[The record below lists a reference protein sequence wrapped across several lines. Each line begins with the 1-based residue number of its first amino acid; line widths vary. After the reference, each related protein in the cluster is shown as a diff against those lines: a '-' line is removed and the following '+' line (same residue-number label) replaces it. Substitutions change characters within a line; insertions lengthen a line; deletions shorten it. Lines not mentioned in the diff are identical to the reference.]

1 MRTNH
6 YPQTY
11 VFIVFY
17 GRVLS
22 IWRMMIIIMDL
33 VMGMI
38 IIWGEG
44 QVMGTVCGVGG
55 QMVGLKNE
63 TAIFTRTE

>member
-1 MRTNH
+1 MFKTSIITITLILFTQSSIFPTYGYFMRTNH

-38 IIWGEG
+38 II
-44 QVMGTVCGVGG
+44 
-55 QMVGLKNE
+55 
-63 TAIFTRTE
+63 